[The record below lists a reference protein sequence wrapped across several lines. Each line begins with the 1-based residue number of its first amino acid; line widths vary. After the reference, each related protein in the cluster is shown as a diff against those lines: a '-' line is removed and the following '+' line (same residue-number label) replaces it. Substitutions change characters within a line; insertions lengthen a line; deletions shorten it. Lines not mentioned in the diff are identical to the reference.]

1 VTGSQVKRAGE
12 GNQQEAI
19 AIMAVPT
26 LFRSGFPLATG
37 GGDLWALSR
46 TMDRLLEDL
55 SRGSAGAVAQG
66 FAPRLEVV
74 ERDGEYVVTAELPGV
89 EEKDL
94 NVEVHGNV
102 LTIRGEKRSERSGES
117 EGRAWSE
124 RVYGEFHR
132 SIELPTDVQGDKAK
146 ASFKNGVL
154 SITIPKSDASKVRS
168 IPVTT
173 S

>member
-1 VTGSQVKRAGE
+1 
-12 GNQQEAI
+12 
-19 AIMAVPT
+19 MAVPT
-26 LFRSGFPLATG
+26 IFRSGFPLATG

-55 SRGSAGAVAQG
+55 SRGNAAAVQG

-74 ERDGEYVVTAELPGV
+74 EREGEYVVTAEIPGV
-89 EEKDL
+89 EEKDFS
-94 NVEVHGNV
+94 VEVHGNV
-102 LTIRGEKRSERSGES
+102 LTLRGQKRSDRSGES

-132 SIELPTDVQGDKAK
+132 SIELPTDVQGDKAT

-154 SITIPKSDASKVRS
+154 TVTVPKSEGAKVRS
-168 IPVTT
+168 IPVNAA
-173 S
+173 